1 MASSAWPLA
10 SYCGLWIFHSGAVDE
25 AVEEAVVIE
34 ESDVVEMFEKLVA
47 VLWLLLGRDD
57 VLDFDMMSAVE
68 EVAIG
73 QVRFGGFASIFEEIY
88 TRNRIPY
95 FKGISWR

>member
-10 SYCGLWIFHSGAVDE
+10 SYCGLWIFHFGAVDE

-57 VLDFDMMSAVE
+57 VLDFDIMSAM
-68 EVAIG
+68 EVALG
-73 QVRFGGFASIFEEIY
+73 RVRFGGLESIFEEIN
-88 TRNRIPY
+88 TRNRIYY
-95 FKGISWR
+95 FKGLSWR